1 MFVCDFKFVERLSL
15 FVLILEAI
23 VTKFSEWIFIGKST
37 FFVIFIFSNKLGF
50 FIKGGVAFDEMAE
63 VGVFGKLD

>member
-1 MFVCDFKFVERLSL
+1 MFCI

-23 VTKFSEWIFIGKST
+23 VTKLSEWIFIGKST
-37 FFVIFIFSNKLGF
+37 FFVIFIFSYKLGF

>member
-1 MFVCDFKFVERLSL
+1 MFCT

-23 VTKFSEWIFIGKST
+23 VIKFSEWIFIGKSI
-37 FFVIFIFSNKLGF
+37 FFVIFIFSYKLGF
-50 FIKGGVAFDEMAE
+50 FIKGGVAFDEMVE